1 MERMLKRQ
9 MKTLKTTKMNNMKN
23 LKFFALLF
31 LASLVFNQALFAQG
45 SNVTDAILKFKKL
58 NLADGLE
65 PSKKILNEAKAYIDL
80 AAVNTETAT
89 KSNMH
94 DIRAKIYYSLMEIN
108 RIEAK
113 ISKSVPE
120 AKTMMEYE
128 SKVIESTQAVMN
140 NPKAKEK
147 KGLIDFFNNSAI
159 LVSERGSDEFN
170 KKQFVDATKTFMEAY
185 NIAKYA
191 SLTIPEYASNTT
203 LSFYRAMDTLMKMK
217 EYEAATALGYE
228 VFKTIPKNIDIIIPM
243 INLNIQKKDNA
254 NLEKYLTDAINLDS
268 TNLQIYLV
276 LGNSLH
282 DMKQYTRAE
291 EAYLRAIKL
300 DTNNSDAINQYG
312 TFMFNWSRDV
322 SNEASDLKMND
333 PKIDVLYKTSKDIL
347 IRITTKLDP
356 FIKRFPEDKMALEVA
371 WKTYY
376 LLEDEVK
383 SAALKKQWEALK

>member
-1 MERMLKRQ
+1 
-9 MKTLKTTKMNNMKN
+9 
-23 LKFFALLF
+23 
-31 LASLVFNQALFAQG
+31 
-45 SNVTDAILKFKKL
+45 
-58 NLADGLE
+58 
-65 PSKKILNEAKAYIDL
+65 
-80 AAVNTETAT
+80 
-89 KSNMH
+89 
-94 DIRAKIYYSLMEIN
+94 
-108 RIEAK
+108 
-113 ISKSVPE
+113 
-120 AKTMMEYE
+120 
-128 SKVIESTQAVMN
+128 
-140 NPKAKEK
+140 
-147 KGLIDFFNNSAI
+147 
-159 LVSERGSDEFN
+159 
-170 KKQFVDATKTFMEAY
+170 MEAY
-185 NIAKYA
+185 SIAKYA

-217 EYEAATALGYE
+217 EYEAATVLGNE
-228 VFKTIPKNIDIIIPM
+228 VFQTIPKNIDIIIPM

-333 PKIDVLYKTSKDIL
+333 PKIDVLYKMSKDIL

-383 SAALKKQWEALK
+383 SAALKKQWETLK

>member
-1 MERMLKRQ
+1 
-9 MKTLKTTKMNNMKN
+9 MNNMKN
-23 LKFFALLF
+23 LKSLSLLF
-31 LASLVFNQALFAQG
+31 LATILLNQSFFSQ
-45 SNVTDAILKFKKL
+45 STNVTDAILKFKKF
-58 NLADGLE
+58 NLAEGLDV
-65 PSKKILNEAKAYIDL
+65 SKKTLNEAKAYVDL

-94 DIRAKIYYSLMEIN
+94 DIRAKIYYSLMEIY
-108 RIEAK
+108 RVEAK
-113 ISKSVPE
+113 IN
-120 AKTMMEYE
+120 KTTPDENVMKEYE
-128 SKVIESTQAVMN
+128 SKVRESVQSVLN

-147 KGLIDFFNNSAI
+147 KSLTEFISSSANV
-159 LVSERGSDEFN
+159 VSDRGSDEFN
-170 KKQFVDATKTFMEAY
+170 KKDYVEATKSFMEAHK
-185 NIAKYA
+185 IAQYA
-191 SLTIPEYASNTT
+191 GLNIPEYASNTT
-203 LSFYRAMDTLMKMK
+203 ICFYKAMDTLMKMK
-217 EYEAATALGYE
+217 NFDDATILGNE
-228 VFKTIPKNIDIIIPM
+228 VFQTIPKNIDIIIPM
-243 INLNIQKKDNA
+243 INLNLQKKDNA
-254 NLEKYLTDAINLDS
+254 NLEKFLSEAINLDS
-268 TNLQIYLV
+268 TNLQIYLI

-282 DMKQYTRAE
+282 EMKQYNRAE

-333 PKIDVLYKTSKDIL
+333 PKIDALYKESKDIL
-347 IRITTKLDP
+347 IRITMKIDP